1 MEGGKATQ
9 ESGRL
14 WVLPASTPPPD
25 FISFTLPTCR
35 EVSCSP
41 HFTASPGNLPE
52 VGAATRTA
60 AASVQ
65 EARVGTNDLQKK
77 RGNKLGAS
85 KGSCHWDRSA
95 LDWPWGTR
103 QCGAKRGPGQSVPC
117 PCPYPS
123 APSISTSSRGDDD
136 THLSGPLWRPNKTM
150 QAAGLA
156 RHGHRGG
163 HLIS

>member
-85 KGSCHWDRSA
+85 KGSCHWD
-95 LDWPWGTR
+95 LQTLLCQHPWGLTWGSPPAL
-103 QCGAKRGPGQSVPC
+103 GAPWEHGPCSGSHPTQQEEQAVTVLPD
-117 PCPYPS
+117 PS
-123 APSISTSSRGDDD
+123 LATSS
-136 THLSGPLWRPNKTM
+136 L
-150 QAAGLA
+150 AGG
-156 RHGHRGG
+156 REQR
-163 HLIS
+163 